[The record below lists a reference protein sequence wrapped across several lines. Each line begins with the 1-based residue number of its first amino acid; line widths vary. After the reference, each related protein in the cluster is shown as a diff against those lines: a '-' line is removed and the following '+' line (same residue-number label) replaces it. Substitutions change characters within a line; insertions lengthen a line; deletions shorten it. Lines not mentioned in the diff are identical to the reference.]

1 MFFYLKQPKS
11 NKLTPIIIQY
21 YVKKEKK
28 LFVKSANISI
38 NPIDWS
44 KENRLPRSKRGGDSY
59 KNRRIT
65 DKLIEINNKLQHVI
79 DTHGNDLTIGHLK
92 EYFNPNKESENKY
105 VYIEDYFTA
114 FIDEKIKVQQVGK
127 PAIQKYKVVLS
138 KILSFQEYTNKKYLL
153 TDFDDTF
160 FQDFI
165 AFLRIEH
172 NLYDNTLHRYI
183 NFFKTCLIW
192 CARKGYKINEDYK
205 NISIKRHETNHPHLT
220 KKELKLLEEVELN
233 KADDSARDLFLI
245 GAYTGQRFSDYSIF
259 EKADISSKGDAI
271 VKKAKKTNTISYIP
285 LHPKLKALLDK
296 YEWRLPKISS
306 QKFNKRIQKI
316 CKKIGLNNEIKEER
330 EKGKYKNISIYPKW
344 QMIGSHTARRT
355 FITLMSEGGVSDHQ
369 IMKITGIKD
378 AKTLK
383 GYKKINMETL
393 IDTTV
398 KFWS

>member
-1 MFFYLKQPKS
+1 MYYYLKEPNS
-11 NKLTPIIIQY
+11 NKETLIIIQY
-21 YVKKEKK
+21 
-28 LFVKSANISI
+28 FVKSENKKFKLSTQLKI

-44 KENRLPRSKRGGDSY
+44 KENRLPKSKRGGDSY

-220 KKELKLLEEVELN
+220 KKELKLLEEVDLN

-306 QKFNKRIQKI
+306 
-316 CKKIGLNNEIKEER
+316 
-330 EKGKYKNISIYPKW
+330 
-344 QMIGSHTARRT
+344 
-355 FITLMSEGGVSDHQ
+355 
-369 IMKITGIKD
+369 
-378 AKTLK
+378 
-383 GYKKINMETL
+383 
-393 IDTTV
+393 
-398 KFWS
+398 

>member
-65 DKLIEINNKLQHVI
+65 DKLIELNNKLQHVI

>member
-1 MFFYLKQPKS
+1 MYFTLKEPNKDKKTIIYLR
-11 NKLTPIIIQY
+11 Y
-21 YVKKEKK
+21 YVKKENDYFK
-28 LFVKSANISI
+28 ISSGLTI
-38 NPIDWS
+38 NPKDWS
-44 KENRLPRSKRGGDSY
+44 KENRLPKSKRGGDSY

-65 DKLIEINNKLQHVI
+65 DKLIDLNNKLQKAI
-79 DTHGNDLTIGHLK
+79 DKHGSELSIGHLK
-92 EYFNPNKESENKY
+92 EHFNPNKETDNKY

-138 KILSFQEYTNKKYLL
+138 KILSFQEFTNKTYTL
-153 TDFDDTF
+153 TDFNDTF

-165 AFLRIEH
+165 AFLRTEH
-172 NLYDNTLHRYI
+172 DLYDNTLHRYI

-192 CARKGYKINEDYK
+192 CARKGYKINDDYK

-220 KKELKLLEEVELN
+220 KEEVKLLEEVELD

-316 CKKIGLNNEIKEER
+316 CKKIGLDNEIKEER
-330 EKGKYKNISIYPKW
+330 EKGKYKNISILPKW
-344 QMIGSHTARRT
+344 KMIGSHTARRT